1 MNEPRVATRED
12 EQITYE
18 PKTLAQTLF
27 LSVALAIGY
36 FFFGRLTFAV
46 SVEYGNVTSV
56 VFIPEG
62 IALAFCIL
70 FGPRVAGGIFIGQA
84 ILSLWSGPSL
94 LGGVIIG
101 LVNAGQGALGGFLFR
116 RWAISPRF
124 DHPRDV
130 SLFVTMIFLVLQPIS
145 ATGGVTVLYLLG
157 AIPPGMIPPEWSSWW
172 IQGLQKPLPSL
183 DLVPSAWV
191 HWWIGNSVGQLLF
204 APLILAWMGDRKQ
217 NDQPKGMVEL
227 AASASGILLVVIL
240 TLSSIPI
247 HPLLLLAA
255 TYLLLVW
262 IGLRRGLRGITL
274 ANVLIGAAVTWAAA
288 SGGGFMMHLSVAD
301 RLSNAGFFVAAAC
314 GLSLFLFALFE
325 DRRILIERLTRL
337 ACWDPLVELHN
348 RRHFIEVAERE
359 MAVAKR
365 NARQLALLILD
376 ADHFKELND
385 RHGHAAGDEALKTI
399 ALVCSSAS
407 AGLGCAGRIGGEEF
421 AVLLPATSI
430 EGAAN
435 FAENLR
441 QQIAATPTQI
451 GPNAEIRV
459 TVSIGVAALDD
470 NADFGAMFRA
480 ADLALYAA
488 KGRGRNKVVRADDSM
503 FVAPGS
509 EPRSAVPARRAISRG
524 R

>member
-1 MNEPRVATRED
+1 M
-12 EQITYE
+12 
-18 PKTLAQTLF
+18 
-27 LSVALAIGY
+27 
-36 FFFGRLTFAV
+36 
-46 SVEYGNVTSV
+46 
-56 VFIPEG
+56 
-62 IALAFCIL
+62 
-70 FGPRVAGGIFIGQA
+70 
-84 ILSLWSGPSL
+84 
-94 LGGVIIG
+94 
-101 LVNAGQGALGGFLFR
+101 
-116 RWAISPRF
+116 
-124 DHPRDV
+124 
-130 SLFVTMIFLVLQPIS
+130 
-145 ATGGVTVLYLLG
+145 
-157 AIPPGMIPPEWSSWW
+157 
-172 IQGLQKPLPSL
+172 
-183 DLVPSAWV
+183 
-191 HWWIGNSVGQLLF
+191 
-204 APLILAWMGDRKQ
+204 
-217 NDQPKGMVEL
+217 
-227 AASASGILLVVIL
+227 
-240 TLSSIPI
+240 
-247 HPLLLLAA
+247 
-255 TYLLLVW
+255 W